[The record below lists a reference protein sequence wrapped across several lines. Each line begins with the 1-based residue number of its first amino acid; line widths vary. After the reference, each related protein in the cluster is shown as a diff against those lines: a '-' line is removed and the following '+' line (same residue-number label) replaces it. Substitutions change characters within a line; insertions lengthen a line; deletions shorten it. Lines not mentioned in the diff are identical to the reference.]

1 MADLD
6 IFNKVFGFAD
16 DEETDATIRF
26 VPKEE
31 SDAEETEDAIW
42 KMDLD
47 SAKYIAE
54 HLGELYNTHFKMYE
68 CSECGASYLK
78 DIPHRC
84 DNTIDL
90 NCKRSKIE

>member
-16 DEETDATIRF
+16 DEETEATIRF

-31 SDAEETEDAIW
+31 SDAEVAVDAIW

-54 HLGELYNTHFKMYE
+54 HMGELYNTRFNMYE
-68 CSECGASYLK
+68 CSKCGASYLK
-78 DIPHRC
+78 DISHRC